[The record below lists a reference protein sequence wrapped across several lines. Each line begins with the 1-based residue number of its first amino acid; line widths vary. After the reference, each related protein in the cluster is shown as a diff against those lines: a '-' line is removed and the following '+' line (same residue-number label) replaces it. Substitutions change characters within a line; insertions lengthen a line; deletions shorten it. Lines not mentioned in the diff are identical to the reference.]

1 MSATIA
7 EPDDRRVVRQHVVDG
22 VEIAVAVV
30 GQRAIQDRLAVT
42 LQQQVV
48 RDLGRVASL
57 PLRHRSHGSIGRRLV
72 VRRITKRKD
81 AVPFRD
87 ATRHAC
93 AVARLRDQSRTEVR
107 LAQDR
112 NALLER

>member
-1 MSATIA
+1 MRATIA
-7 EPDDRRVVRQHVVDG
+7 KPDDRRVVRQHVVHG

-48 RDLGRVASL
+48 SDLRRVASL
-57 PLRHRSHGSIGRRLV
+57 PRRHRRHGSIGRRLV
-72 VRRITKRKD
+72 VWRITKRED
-81 AVPFRD
+81 AVPFRH

-93 AVARLRDQSRTEVR
+93 AVAGLGDQSRTEVR

-112 NALLER
+112 DALLER